1 MIENFAMY
9 EELFKKVDNLSE
21 QDINL
26 YVIGGAVLLY
36 RDLKPSTKDI
46 DLVVNTQSEYNELI
60 KVLKK
65 LGFEDYSPMLGGYEH
80 FNMGKQL
87 KKGDVYIDIFLN
99 KVCSKFSF
107 SKGMIKR
114 SEEIMTLNKIRI
126 YLSSNE
132 DVFSFKT
139 MTTRPGDLDDC
150 VSLAQRGL
158 DWDTI
163 FVEIKS
169 QIEISG
175 EDVWIT
181 WINERLIDL
190 EEKGVNI
197 PILDKTN
204 ELASVYMERLDE
216 K

>member
-1 MIENFAMY
+1 
-9 EELFKKVDNLSE
+9 
-21 QDINL
+21 
-26 YVIGGAVLLY
+26 
-36 RDLKPSTKDI
+36 LKPSTKDI
-46 DLVVNTQSEYNELI
+46 DIVVNTQSEFNELI

-65 LGFEDYSPMLGGYEH
+65 LNFEDYNPPFCGYKH
-80 FNMGKQL
+80 FNLGKKL
-87 KKGDVYIDIFLN
+87 KNGDMHIDIFL
-99 KVCSKFSF
+99 KDVCSKVSF

-114 SEEIMTLNKIRI
+114 SEEIMSLNKVKI

-139 MTTRPGDLDDC
+139 MTERPGDLDDC

-158 DWDTI
+158 DWNTI
-163 FVEIKS
+163 LVEIKS

-175 EDVWIT
+175 KDVWIT
-181 WINERLIDL
+181 WINERLMDL

-197 PILDKTN
+197 PILNQTN
-204 ELASVYMERLDE
+204 KLAITYMANLDT